1 MASNRE
7 TEKYNT
13 EQEEFELEFE
23 FGDIYIYIS
32 SQFEVIY
39 TIMPIMFYICT

>member
-7 TEKYNT
+7 TEKYYT

-23 FGDIYIYIS
+23 FGDIYIHIQS
-32 SQFEVIY
+32 F
-39 TIMPIMFYICT
+39 